1 MNLSKISLILKGTGM
16 GIAEVIP
23 GVSGGTIAFITGI
36 YHELIN
42 CIKAFDIEMLTMI
55 KKGQFKKAV
64 EKINPGFLIWLMI
77 GMVAG
82 ILIGILFIS
91 HMLET
96 YPEVLWAA
104 FFALIL
110 ASIPYMIRS
119 LKSPSWKLI
128 PVFIVALLLAYMITR
143 LTPVSASENYLY
155 IFFGGMVAIVALVL
169 PGISGSFILL
179 LLGLYTLII
188 PTLKNFLSDPG
199 YDEFKILSFFAL
211 GCIAGLVVFSRLVSA
226 AFEIFHDT
234 TVIAMTGFMIGSLN
248 KIWPWRNPLT
258 LLNKETG
265 ETIAFNTAD
274 HLASLG
280 HEELKVLEETN
291 VLPSEYVG
299 DPHTTIVI
307 VVFFVFTVLVF
318 AMSRF
323 AKKL

>member
-1 MNLSKISLILKGTGM
+1 MNLSKISLILKGAGM

-36 YHELIN
+36 YHELLN

-55 KKGQFKKAV
+55 RQARFKEAFK
-64 EKINPGFLIWLMI
+64 KINPGFLIWLMI

-82 ILIGILFIS
+82 ILFGIFFIS
-91 HMLET
+91 HMLES

-110 ASIPYMIRS
+110 ASIPYMIKS

-128 PVFIVALLLAYMITR
+128 PVFVLALLLAFIITR
-143 LTPVSASENYLY
+143 LTPVAASENYLY
-155 IFFGGMVAIVALVL
+155 IFFGGTVAIVALVL

-188 PTLKNFLSDPG
+188 PTLKDFLSNPG
-199 YDEFKILSFFAL
+199 LEEFKILAFFAL
-211 GCIAGLVVFSRLVSA
+211 GCITGLVGFSRLVSA

-248 KIWPWRNPLT
+248 KIWPWRNPVT

-265 ETIAFNTAD
+265 ETMPFDPAI
-274 HLASLG
+274 HLSSVG
-280 HEELKVLEETN
+280 QEEMKILEETN
-291 VLPSEYVG
+291 VLPTEYVG
-299 DPHTTIVI
+299 DPHTIMVI
-307 VVFFVFTVLVF
+307 LVFVVSSVLVL

-323 AKKL
+323 AKKF